1 MTAASPLE
9 RGSQDQPPHQDLANA
24 IRALAMDAVEAAK
37 SGHPGMPMG
46 MADVATVLFARF
58 LRFDPSAPEW
68 PDRDRF
74 VLSAG
79 HGSML
84 LYALLYLTGYP
95 GMDLE
100 QLRRFR
106 QLGSRTAGHPEL
118 HHAPGIETTTGP
130 LGQGLANAVGM
141 ALAERH
147 LRARFGADLVDH
159 RTYVIA
165 SDGDL
170 MEGISHEAC
179 SFAGHQR
186 LDRLVVLFDDNRISI
201 DGPTSLA
208 ISDDTLARFRAYGW
222 RVRTVDGHDPAAVQ
236 AALAEAQQADRP
248 SLIACRTTIGYGA
261 PNKAGTA
268 ATHGSPLGGEE
279 VAAARRQL
287 GWPHPPFEVPPAV
300 LEAWRDFGRR
310 GAATRAA
317 WQARLSARPAEL
329 AAEFERARA
338 GDLPAGLDGALRAL
352 KRRLAEERPTWAT
365 RKASQEVLEAFTP
378 AVPEM
383 VGGSADLTG
392 SVNTKAAA
400 MEPMTA
406 EAPGGRYIHFGVR
419 EHAMVAALNGM
430 ALHRGVIPYGGTF
443 LVFSDYCR
451 PAIRLA
457 ALMGQRVILVLTHD
471 SIGLGEDGPTHQPIE
486 HLAALRAMP
495 NLHVFRPADAT
506 ETAECWALALAR
518 TEGPSVLA
526 LSRQNLPTVRTTFD
540 DVNRCARGAYVLEE
554 AEGPRLATL
563 LATGSEV
570 ALALGAR
577 ERLQAEGVGAAVVS
591 MPCFELFERQ
601 DLAYRREVLGSAP
614 RIAIEAGSPFGWTRY
629 VRHEDDVVGMR
640 GFGASGPAEALY
652 RHFGITSERV
662 VEVVRERL

>member
-9 RGSQDQPPHQDLANA
+9 PPHKDLANA

-58 LRFDPSAPEW
+58 LRFDPSVPEW

-222 RVRTVDGHDPAAVQ
+222 RVRTVDGHDPAAVA

-248 SLIACRTTIGYGA
+248 FLIACRTTIGYGA

-300 LEAWRDFGRR
+300 LEAWRDLGRR

-526 LSRQNLPTVRTTFD
+526 LSRQNLPTVRITFD

-601 DLAYRREVLGSAP
+601 DLTYRREVLGSAP

-652 RHFGITSERV
+652 CHFGITSERV